1 MPEVRAR
8 PPLPLLRR
16 TGQRLQVPN
25 DTRRLSERSLEA
37 LSAKAGFA
45 QTGHTLQSNTVHGGR
60 GTGEQFLSDLRHV
73 TPRAPLRQVSV
84 RSPAS
89 LRPPP
94 AASPACAPPPPMH
107 CLDNAQLCQNSTRV
121 GAVVTRNGGCGLSTD
136 WAQEQQ
142 SVRVSA
148 RSEGGESGV
157 PPV

>member
-89 LRPPP
+89 LRPPQLRP
-94 AASPACAPPPPMH
+94 LHAPPPHP
-107 CLDNAQLCQNSTRV
+107 CTV
-121 GAVVTRNGGCGLSTD
+121 
-136 WAQEQQ
+136 
-142 SVRVSA
+142 
-148 RSEGGESGV
+148 
-157 PPV
+157 